1 MQDERYS
8 VLSTRIDDFDKASG
22 VLIVDRA
29 MYEPRPALATAV
41 TRKDDLLTRR
51 EQVRLDKLLKHDA
64 QVAARRHAEAAS
76 ARQLATSATRQTAS
90 SADPTAS
97 AP

>member
-1 MQDERYS
+1 M
-8 VLSTRIDDFDKASG
+8 
-22 VLIVDRA
+22 LIVDRA

-51 EQVRLDKLLKHDA
+51 ELVRLDKLLQHDA
-64 QVAARRHAEAAS
+64 EIAAQRRADAAS
-76 ARQLATSATRQTAS
+76 AAQLAASAARQPAS
-90 SADPTAS
+90 SAAPAAS